1 MDESVSIILDGLVEE
16 LSVSCC
22 SMILPSGSQI
32 REGKEFSMLTNGVS
46 GVAVVLRVGLS
57 CRLREL
63 GDAEEEENQQEV
75 TLSSFMD
82 GLREPG
88 RCRCHYIVT
97 LCSLLTCSPF
107 RSFGGCVC
115 GTLWSVGG

>member
-32 REGKEFSMLTNGVS
+32 REGKEFSMLTNSVS

-57 CRLREL
+57 CRLKEL

-88 RCRCHYIVT
+88 RCRCRHIVT
-97 LCSLLTCSPF
+97 LCSLLTLF
-107 RSFGGCVC
+107 
-115 GTLWSVGG
+115 TI